1 MTWVGEMEITPSLQ
15 NMFLRWVT
23 TCAVMGSKVGA
34 RDNHLYET
42 RYDTQQSNNEIIML
56 I

>member
-1 MTWVGEMEITPSLQ
+1 MYVS
-15 NMFLRWVT
+15 WVT

-34 RDNHLYET
+34 WDNHLYET